1 MNKAQFFEQ
10 VTQVAIQ
17 YDNDNQWFGFQRG
30 GPPWSRGTWIQYIL
44 AAWKLFQNASTN
56 HLQTVLLGDTK
67 IRSDAAL
74 LMNFGLVANTNAP
87 QEDADRQLVENLML
101 RRTGIARGTQ
111 HAAVE
116 LMGQG
121 SILSAKRWSPL
132 LNDALMLAAIL
143 GRQDFL
149 FALNEDEQA
158 VWSQLA
164 TAHGVRYI
172 GSGELQRRQAVFGP
186 AVQRTTTARTS
197 EQELWLKFLHAV
209 PRVLWERGTPRVFVR
224 ELLGLKFFGYEP
236 VFTMHQ
242 LGFRHTDKGTKV
254 PTFPNYLAGL
264 NEVGLHS
271 ANRPAIMRALSEFLF
286 NDTTSLNNIGA

>member
-10 VTQVAIQ
+10 VTQVANQ

-30 GPPWSRGTWIQYIL
+30 GPAWSRGTWIQYIL

-67 IRSDAAL
+67 IRSDANL

-87 QEDADRQLVENLML
+87 QEDADRQMVENLMQ
-101 RRTGIARGTQ
+101 RRLGIARGAQ
-111 HAAVE
+111 QAATE

-143 GRQDFL
+143 GRQDFHL
-149 FALNEDEQA
+149 ALNDDEQV
-158 VWSQLA
+158 VWSKLA
-164 TAHGVRYI
+164 TEHGARYI
-172 GSGELQRRQAVFGP
+172 GSSELQRRQAVFGA
-186 AVQRTTTARTS
+186 AVQKAGSARTS

-224 ELLGLKFFGYEP
+224 ELLGLKFFGYKP
-236 VFTMHQ
+236 VFSMHQ
-242 LGFRHTDKGTKV
+242 LGFVHTDAGTKV

-264 NEVGLHS
+264 NEVGLQS
-271 ANRPAIMRALSEFLF
+271 ANRPTIMRALSEFLF
-286 NDTTSLNNIGA
+286 NDPAALNKIGA